1 MSFKTSL
8 AMLVVA
14 LSGISVLAQTNATRL
29 PDAPSVCKPV
39 LLNQYLSAS
48 LNSQNRR
55 ALPNSPAYVP
65 LTGTQKFQI
74 FVDSLKSPLTFMS
87 AGIGASVQY
96 AVGTRMCGDGLGG
109 FGGTYG
115 ASLATKESNVF
126 FGRYLFP
133 MLLNQ
138 DPRYHPS
145 ESRDTFS
152 RSFYAASRVF
162 VTRNDKGAETANT
175 SYLLSTI
182 LSSSLANAYKPA
194 YYRSFAN
201 TASDIGT
208 QIGSDAG
215 MNVLREFWPQLR
227 EGLTR
232 VEPSPFRKLREK
244 IHDKFAGGDEPQD

>member
-1 MSFKTSL
+1 
-8 AMLVVA
+8 MLVVA

-96 AVGTRMCGDGLGG
+96 AVGTRMYGDGLGG
-109 FGGTYG
+109 FGKRYG
-115 ASLATKESNVF
+115 ATLANTEGRSF
-126 FGRYLFP
+126 FNSFLFP
-133 MLLNQ
+133 VLFHQ

-145 ESRDTFS
+145 QKAGILPRAWYASTRVVVGRSDEGNKMFNYSEVLGVLAMSSIQNSYYPNEQRGFTDTLNRFLGGIS
-152 RSFYAASRVF
+152 
-162 VTRNDKGAETANT
+162 
-175 SYLLSTI
+175 
-182 LSSSLANAYKPA
+182 
-194 YYRSFAN
+194 
-201 TASDIGT
+201 
-208 QIGSDAG
+208 SDASG
-215 MNVLREFWPQLR
+215 NLLKEFTPDIKR
-227 EGLTR
+227 IA
-232 VEPSPFRKLREK
+232 RKIIPKRAQKLEK
-244 IHDKFAGGDEPQD
+244 KIPGPVRRIGGPLMH